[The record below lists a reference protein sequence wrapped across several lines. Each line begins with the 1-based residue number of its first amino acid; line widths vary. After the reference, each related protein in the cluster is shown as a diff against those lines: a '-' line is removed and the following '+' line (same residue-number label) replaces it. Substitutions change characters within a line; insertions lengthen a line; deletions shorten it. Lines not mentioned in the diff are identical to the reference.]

1 MSVKG
6 EVFFQFKSRLNEIL
20 ARIWTVANSLLSVHS
35 IMSHALSSPHYACE
49 NLSSLQELFHLS
61 FSDALVRHCFY
72 SIWESLSYCPVMTPL
87 CAEHSQLGQMRGEQ
101 RRTERQVKK
110 FSWGRLKQKDIL
122 VWQYYR
128 PIIIIITPNS
138 LSYKDSSK
146 TIQEDSMV
154 VHLFSDRFQQP
165 SRCSELRSKQ
175 RHQHY
180 ERTQVKLFRLKF

>member
-6 EVFFQFKSRLNEIL
+6 EVFFQFKPRLNEIL

-49 NLSSLQELFHLS
+49 NLSSLQELFHFS

-72 SIWESLSYCPVMTPL
+72 SIWESLAYCPVITPL

-110 FSWGRLKQKDIL
+110 FSYFLTGFSSLRAARNWDQ
-122 VWQYYR
+122 
-128 PIIIIITPNS
+128 NS
-138 LSYKDSSK
+138 AISTFRCFKDSQFDQSHNR
-146 TIQEDSMV
+146 I
-154 VHLFSDRFQQP
+154 P
-165 SRCSELRSKQ
+165 
-175 RHQHY
+175 
-180 ERTQVKLFRLKF
+180 